1 MVRALGQ
8 ELRRAVPTADCR
20 IWDLVGNTPLLR
32 IHLFEELAPSLA
44 VYAKAEF
51 LNPGGSVK
59 DRAAL
64 GMIRD
69 AVRTGRLTRRRTIL
83 DATSGN
89 TGVAYAMLGAALGY
103 RVKLVVPGNV
113 GAERRQLMLAY
124 GAELVFSDPQ
134 EGSDG
139 AIRLC
144 RRICAQDPERYFYPD
159 QYNNPANWRA
169 HYETTGQEIWEQT
182 GGEVTH
188 FLAGLG
194 TGGTFVGTARRLK
207 QLKPA
212 IVCVSLEPDDPLHG
226 LEGLKHMAAAIVPGI
241 YDPGLA
247 DIHLLGPTDEAYDLV
262 RQLARREG
270 ILVGHSTGLALWG
283 VGRLIQD
290 GLRAGVVVMIS
301 PDGGDRYLSSGVYGG
316 P

>member
-1 MVRALGQ
+1 MVGAAGQ
-8 ELRRAVPTADCR
+8 ELRLAVPTADPM
-20 IWDLVGNTPLLR
+20 ISDLVGNTPLLR
-32 IHLFEELAPSLA
+32 IHLFEELAPRLS

-51 LNPGGSVK
+51 MNPGGSVK

-69 AVRTGRLTRRRTIL
+69 AVRTGRLTRGRTLL

-89 TGVAYAMLGAALGY
+89 TGVAYAMLGAAFGY

-144 RRICAQDPERYFYPD
+144 RRICEQDQERYFYSD

-169 HYETTGQEIWEQT
+169 HYETTGREIWEQT

-207 QLKPA
+207 QINPE

-262 RQLARREG
+262 RQLTRREG
-270 ILVGHSTGLALWG
+270 ILVGNSTGLALWG
-283 VGRLIQD
+283 IGRLIQD
-290 GLRAGVVVMIS
+290 GLREGVAVMIS
-301 PDGGDRYLSSGVYGG
+301 PDGGDRYLSSSLYGG